1 MKRLKNLFVKAIP
14 DEIINTMIPD
24 PETSAQRMS
33 APSGQKK
40 SLQRLDNI
48 AAAGLQLASLGPQL
62 ASMAAE
68 MEKNARSQAKQAAV
82 ISEVMGEF
90 TNDLND
96 AVSQLRASSGDVA
109 DALGTVS
116 RIAQHTRIISINASI
131 EAARAGEYGRA
142 FGVVVDEVQ
151 RLANGTG
158 NTTDAIA
165 DCIRGMQQSIT
176 QVAVVAGSENAAGE
190 IKKNKVDAVNCQI
203 QGMVNS
209 VNEQLGSAECLQ
221 LLGEQ
226 INGHTERLILD
237 LGTFR
242 FDAHKLAENEVARM
256 LPLLDGHV
264 GERQYCEKLFERW
277 LGDCPSFELLYITDG
292 QGRQYIDNIAS
303 HGGSVIHDP
312 AGYGRD
318 WSRRPWYL
326 DAIRNNG
333 IHSTDIYRS
342 TATGDFC
349 FTVAYAFR
357 DARKNVC
364 GVIGADVNFKRLI
377 EH

>member
-1 MKRLKNLFVKAIP
+1 MMP
-14 DEIINTMIPD
+14 G
-24 PETSAQRMS
+24 PETSTQRMS
-33 APSGQKK
+33 MPCGRRK

-48 AAAGLQLASLGPQL
+48 AVAGLQLASLGPQL
-62 ASMAAE
+62 AGLAAE
-68 MEKNARSQAKQAAV
+68 MEKHARCQAEQAAV
-82 ISEVMGEF
+82 ISGVMGRF

-96 AVSQLRASSGDVA
+96 AVLQLRASSGDVA
-109 DALGTVS
+109 NALGTVS

-131 EAARAGEYGRA
+131 EAARAGEHGRA

-151 RLANGTG
+151 RLANRTG
-158 NTTDAIA
+158 NTTDAIT
-165 DCIRGMQQSIT
+165 DCIHGMQQSIM
-176 QVAVVAGSENAAGE
+176 QVAVVAGSDIAAGE
-190 IKKNKVDAVNCQI
+190 IKKNTVDAVNCQI
-203 QGMVNS
+203 QGMVHS

-221 LLGEQ
+221 LLGDQ

-242 FDAHKLAENEVARM
+242 FAAHERAENEVARM
-256 LPLLDGHV
+256 LPFLDAHI

-277 LGDCPSFELLYITDG
+277 LGECPSFELLYITDG
-292 QGRQYIDNIAS
+292 RGRQYVDNITS
-303 HGGSVIHDP
+303 RDGKVMHDP
-312 AGYGRD
+312 AGYDRD

-326 DAIRNNG
+326 DAIHNNE

-357 DARKNVC
+357 DARKNVR
-364 GVIGADVNFKRLI
+364 GVVGADVNFKRLI